1 MTYRLKQ
8 PFLSK
13 MPVAK
18 AECTKPSFQLLAIKQ
33 NQMHV
38 FYLSVSHLHA
48 GETSIKSEC
57 FKSWAGGHWAKLWA
71 ISDESRRREGK
82 YRNRPIRLRFFVYCI
97 CIIMWH
103 SHLNDMEIPGTKRF
117 IPKGFELGTTLS

>member
-18 AECTKPSFQLLAIKQ
+18 AECIKPSFQLLAIKQ

-38 FYLSVSHLHA
+38 SYLSVSHLHA
-48 GETSIKSEC
+48 GETSKANE
-57 FKSWAGGHWAKLWA
+57 
-71 ISDESRRREGK
+71 
-82 YRNRPIRLRFFVYCI
+82 
-97 CIIMWH
+97 
-103 SHLNDMEIPGTKRF
+103 LNYGPSLMSPVVEKENTVIDLFG
-117 IPKGFELGTTLS
+117 

>member
-18 AECTKPSFQLLAIKQ
+18 AECTKPSFQLLAMKQ

-38 FYLSVSHLHA
+38 FYISVSHLHA
-48 GETSIKSEC
+48 CQTSKANVLKVER
-57 FKSWAGGHWAKLWA
+57 AVT
-71 ISDESRRREGK
+71 E
-82 YRNRPIRLRFFVYCI
+82 
-97 CIIMWH
+97 
-103 SHLNDMEIPGTKRF
+103 LNYGPSLMSPVVEKENTVIDLFG
-117 IPKGFELGTTLS
+117 

>member
-38 FYLSVSHLHA
+38 SYLSVSHLHA
-48 GETSIKSEC
+48 GETSK
-57 FKSWAGGHWAKLWA
+57 AKVLRVERA
-71 ISDESRRREGK
+71 VTELNYGPSLMSSVVEKD
-82 YRNRPIRLRFFVYCI
+82 RNRPIRLTQCYTQFK
-97 CIIMWH
+97 
-103 SHLNDMEIPGTKRF
+103 SPGDKILCVLYLHYNVAFTFK
-117 IPKGFELGTTLS
+117 